1 MNDFRGHVPDADDT
15 GDSVVARQMNG
26 RDEAIVDLDDS
37 THITSVSA
45 RQASAA
51 RPVPAEAAMPV
62 NDPSAARPR
71 LNLPGL
77 ENLPDLPGLG
87 GQGTGANGPAAGGT
101 GYPGGDDLD
110 DATRHSTPRQPVGQP
125 VGGYGYGAGYDD
137 PQDTQLAQPAQSG
150 QPAQTEYAAQS
161 QYPTQTAADQ
171 TAPAQTADRTT
182 TQLPRNIQA
191 FLEDDED
198 EELATKNQF
207 TTVFDVLE
215 RMETLVEDSKSSFFS
230 GGQVRVDREE
240 LTGLIREL
248 KSKLPVQLER
258 ASALMR
264 ESERRLENAQSQAS
278 SIVASAQSRAATI
291 VREANEQAQFLVGQE
306 NVVALATERARSIL
320 DTAQTKADR
329 LTQGADRYSASVLNE
344 LLNQL
349 DKATHG
355 VQSGLDVLAE
365 RQKEAAQRL
374 PHLSDDDYPRQ

>member
-1 MNDFRGHVPDADDT
+1 M
-15 GDSVVARQMNG
+15 
-26 RDEAIVDLDDS
+26 
-37 THITSVSA
+37 
-45 RQASAA
+45 
-51 RPVPAEAAMPV
+51 
-62 NDPSAARPR
+62 
-71 LNLPGL
+71 
-77 ENLPDLPGLG
+77 
-87 GQGTGANGPAAGGT
+87 
-101 GYPGGDDLD
+101 
-110 DATRHSTPRQPVGQP
+110 
-125 VGGYGYGAGYDD
+125 
-137 PQDTQLAQPAQSG
+137 QSG
-150 QPAQTEYAAQS
+150 QPAQTEYAAQSQYSAQS

-306 NVVALATERARSIL
+306 NVVALATERARGIL

-329 LTQGADRYSASVLNE
+329 LTQGADRYSTSVLNE